1 MKLINYSYE
10 TLDALERFARTY
22 FKPNDHLFIQLF
34 CGTFEKIKI
43 QEILHFLKKTF
54 PKSVIIGTSTAGE
67 IKSGRI
73 KTGTIH
79 ISFCHLEKSI
89 AKAHYFANVNF
100 ASGEKAASSILER
113 DTKVCIALAHPFG
126 IDDSEDFIE
135 GFNTVRSDMPLSGGN
150 AADDFLFQSAFI
162 ICEEQILDQG
172 IVIATLSGKTLHVN
186 NGYSLGWT
194 QISKP
199 LTITKADKGTIYE
212 IDHQP
217 IQEIYQHY
225 LGEDVLTNLPSTAM
239 EFPFVKTCDDIEVCR
254 SLIGANVDGSLL
266 FSGHLNEG
274 EKVRFAIGN
283 VEEIMDRAVAIQE
296 QINEK
301 PVEAIF
307 IYSCSVRKRFLQ
319 KQLNYELG
327 LLQQIAPT
335 AGFFT
340 YGEFFHSEHKN
351 QLLNV
356 TTTVLT
362 LSESDYVISHTL
374 GEKPEVNCSTL
385 KSLTHLVNTT
395 QHELDVNL
403 NFLNQYK
410 LILDECCIV
419 SKMDLNGYI
428 TYASEPFCKVAGYP
442 KEELLGKTHR
452 IFRPNDADS
461 TIYATLWETIKA
473 KKIWKGIIK
482 GVDREGKV
490 HYLQNTVMPLFDEA
504 GNTLEYICAHF
515 DITDLILKEQL
526 IEQHFKDE
534 LTGFGNREALFHRLR
549 MDDTCA
555 KLLILLNLVEFSE
568 INDYLGYDIGDELL
582 KQVAHFLMK
591 TFDDNRDVIFRING
605 DEFAI
610 LLVTEDCKTF
620 RNVRDK
626 IKRLIHNLEK
636 KVFNIGGY
644 EVVLRLN
651 VGVAEGLCDEIYMQ
665 SHVAL
670 KEAKAEHKAVVFYDV
685 NHALKAKTRENLQ
698 VIQKISTAIEHD
710 RIVPFF
716 QGIYDNTLQKI
727 TKYEVLMRLQEEDG
741 SYLSPYYFLEQAKKT
756 RLYEKLTK
764 IMIHKSFEYLKDFD
778 VDFSINLTKGDILS
792 ISVKECLYE
801 TIKKYN
807 CAHRVILEIV
817 ESEGIENFSEIA
829 TFIHEAKQ
837 LGCRIAIDD
846 FGTGYSNFAYL
857 VKLEVDI
864 IKIDGSLI
872 KDIDTNETSAMTV
885 ETIISFAKKMGYGIV
900 AEFVDREAIQEKL
913 LSLHVDFSQGYLFSK
928 PTPSIALESSR

>member
-10 TLDALERFARTY
+10 TLEALEHFARTY
-22 FKPNDHLFIQLF
+22 FKPHENLFIQLF
-34 CGTFEKIKI
+34 CGTFEKNEI
-43 QEILHFLKKTF
+43 QEILYFLKETF
-54 PKSVIIGTSTAGE
+54 PKSVIMGTSTAGE

-73 KTGTIH
+73 KTGTIQ
-79 ISFCHLEKSI
+79 ISFCQLEKSV
-89 AKAHYFANVNF
+89 AKVYYFKHVSF
-100 ASGEKAASSILER
+100 ASGYEAASSILELE
-113 DTKVCIALAHPFG
+113 TKVCIALAHPFG

-135 GFNTVRSDMPLSGGN
+135 GFNAVRADMLLSGGN

-162 ICEEQILDQG
+162 ICEDQILDQG
-172 IVIATLSGKTLHVN
+172 VVIATLSGKTLHVN

-194 QISKP
+194 QISKE
-199 LTITKADKGTIYE
+199 LTITKANKGTIYE

-217 IQEIYQHY
+217 IQKVYQHY
-225 LGEDVLTNLPSTAM
+225 LGEDVLLNLPSSAM
-239 EFPFVKTCDDIEVCR
+239 EFPFVKTCDEIEVCR
-254 SLIGANVDGSLL
+254 SLIGANIDGSLL
-266 FSGHLNEG
+266 FSGYLNEG

-296 QINEK
+296 RINEK

-362 LSESDYVISHTL
+362 LSESDYIISHPL

-410 LILDECCIV
+410 LILDACCIV
-419 SKMDLNGYI
+419 SKMDLNGNI

-452 IFRPNDADS
+452 IFRPEDADLS
-461 TIYATLWETIKA
+461 VYLNLWATIKA
-473 KKIWKGIIK
+473 KKIWKGIVRGVDKK
-482 GVDREGKV
+482 GVE
-490 HYLQNTVMPLFDEA
+490 HYLQNTIMPVLDET

-515 DITDLILKEQL
+515 DITDLILKERL

-549 MDDTCA
+549 MDECA
-555 KLLILLNLVEFSE
+555 KLLILINVVEFSE
-568 INDYLGYDIGDELL
+568 INDYLGYDVGDELL

-591 TFDDNRDVIFRING
+591 TFDDYQDVVFRING

-610 LLVTEDCKTF
+610 LLVSQDCKVF
-620 RNVRDK
+620 RSIRDK

-636 KVFNIGGY
+636 KVFNIKGY

-651 VGVAEGLCDEIYMQ
+651 VGVAEGISDEIYRQ

-670 KEAKAEHKAVVFYDV
+670 KEAKTEHKAVVFYDI
-685 NHALKAKTRENLQ
+685 NQALKTKTRENLQ
-698 VIQKISTAIEHD
+698 IIQKISTAIEYD

-716 QGIYDNTLQKI
+716 QGIYDNTLHKI

-741 SYLSPYYFLEQAKKT
+741 SYLSPYFFLAQAKKT

-764 IMIHKSFEYLKDFD
+764 IMIHKSFEYLKDFE

-817 ESEGIENFSEIA
+817 ESEGIENFSEIT
-829 TFIHEAKQ
+829 TFIREAKQ

-846 FGTGYSNFAYL
+846 FGTGYSNFVYL

-885 ETIISFAKKMGYGIV
+885 ETIISFAKKMGYEIV
-900 AEFVDREAIQEKL
+900 AEFVDKEAIQEKL

-928 PTPSIALESSR
+928 PSPIIHLS

>member
-10 TLDALERFARTY
+10 TLEALEHFAKTY
-22 FKPNDHLFIQLF
+22 FRPNDHLLIQIF
-34 CGTFEKIKI
+34 CGSFDKLKIT
-43 QEILHFLKKTF
+43 EILHFLKQTF
-54 PKSVIIGTSTAGE
+54 PKSIIIGASTAGE

-73 KTGTIH
+73 KTGTIQ
-79 ISFCHLEKSI
+79 ISFCRLEKSV
-89 AKAHYFANVNF
+89 AKVYYFQDVNF
-100 ASGEKAASSILER
+100 ESGQKAAESILEKE
-113 DTKVCIALAHPFG
+113 TKVCIALAHPFAK
-126 IDDSEDFIE
+126 DDSENFIE
-135 GFNTVRSDMPLSGGN
+135 GFNSVRADMPLAGGN
-150 AADDFLFQSAFI
+150 AADEFLFESAFI
-162 ICEEQILDQG
+162 ICENKILDQG

-194 QISKP
+194 QIGKELSV
-199 LTITKADKGTIYE
+199 TKVDKGTIYE

-217 IQEIYQHY
+217 IQEVYQHY
-225 LGEDVLTNLPSTAM
+225 LGKDVVQNLPSSAV
-239 EFPFVKTCDDIEVCR
+239 EFPFVKVCDEIEVCR
-254 SLIGANVDGSLL
+254 SLIGVNEDGSLI
-266 FSGHLNEG
+266 FSGYLNEG

-319 KQLNYELG
+319 KQLNYEFG

-356 TTTVLT
+356 TTTVLA
-362 LSESDYVISHTL
+362 LSESDYIISHTL

-395 QHELDVNL
+395 QYELDVNI

-410 LILDECCIV
+410 MVLDECSIV
-419 SKMDLNGYI
+419 SKMDIEGRI
-428 TYASEPFCKVAGYP
+428 TYASEPFCKVAGYT

-452 IFRPNDADS
+452 MFRPSDADPA
-461 TIYATLWETIKA
+461 IYLTLWKTIHA
-473 KKIWKGIIK
+473 KKIWKGIVK
-482 GVDREGKV
+482 GVDKEGKT
-490 HYLQNTVMPLFDEA
+490 HYLQNTVMPIFDES
-504 GNTLEYICAHF
+504 GNILEYICAHF
-515 DITDLILKEQL
+515 DITDLVLKEQL

-549 MDDTCA
+549 TDA
-555 KLLILLNLVEFSE
+555 GQKLLVLLNLVGFSE
-568 INDYLGYDIGDELL
+568 INDYLGYDVGDDLL
-582 KQVAHFLMK
+582 KQIADFLMQ
-591 TFDDNRDVIFRING
+591 TFDNHSDVVFRING
-605 DEFAI
+605 DEFAV
-610 LLVTEDCKTF
+610 LLAERDQKMF
-620 RNVRDK
+620 HNLRDK
-626 IKRLIHNLEK
+626 IKRMIRSLEN
-636 KVFNIGGY
+636 KVFTIKGY
-644 EVVLRLN
+644 EVVVRLN
-651 VGVAEGLCDEIYMQ
+651 VGVAEGMTDEIYMQ

-670 KEAKAEHKAVVFYDV
+670 KEAKTHNQAFMFYDS
-685 NHALKAKTRENLQ
+685 NEALKVKTKQNIQ
-698 VIQKISTAIEHD
+698 VIQKIRSAIEND

-716 QGIYDNTLQKI
+716 QGIYDNKLHKI

-741 SYLSPYYFLEQAKKT
+741 NYLTPYHFLDQAKKT

-764 IMIHKSFEYLKDFD
+764 IMIHKSFEYLKDFS

-792 ISVKECLYE
+792 SSVKECLYE
-801 TIKKYN
+801 NMKKYK
-807 CAHRVILEIV
+807 CAHRVIFEIV
-817 ESEGIENFSEIA
+817 ESEGIENFSEI
-829 TFIHEAKQ
+829 TSFIHEVKQ

-885 ETIISFAKKMGYGIV
+885 ETIISFAKKMGYSIV
-900 AEFVDREAIQEKL
+900 AEFVDRMSVQEKL
-913 LSLHVDFSQGYLFSK
+913 QSLHVDFSQGYLFSK
-928 PTPSIALESSR
+928 PSPIISL

>member
-10 TLDALERFARTY
+10 TLEALEHFVRAY

-34 CGTFEKIKI
+34 CGNVDKLKIT
-43 QEILHFLKKTF
+43 EILHFLKKTF
-54 PKSVIIGTSTAGE
+54 PKCVIIGASTAGE

-73 KTGTIH
+73 RTGSLQ
-79 ISFCHLEKSI
+79 ISFCHLEKSV
-89 AKAHYFANVNF
+89 AKAYYFADVNV
-100 ASGEKAASSILER
+100 ASGQKAASTILDN
-113 DTKVCIALAHPFG
+113 DTKVCIALAHPFAK
-126 IDDSEDFIE
+126 DDSEDFIE
-135 GFNTVRSDMPLSGGN
+135 GFNSIRADMPLSGGN

-162 ICEEQILDQG
+162 IYEDKLLDQG
-172 IVIATLSGKTLHVN
+172 VVIATLSGKTLHVN

-194 QISKP
+194 QISKA
-199 LTITKADKGTIYE
+199 LSITKVDKGTIYE

-217 IQEIYQHY
+217 IQEVYQHY
-225 LGEDVLTNLPSTAM
+225 LGNDVLHNLPSSAM
-239 EFPFVKTCDDIEVCR
+239 EFPFVKTCDGIEVCR
-254 SLIGANVDGSLL
+254 SLIGANEDGSLV

-296 QINEK
+296 SINEK

-307 IYSCSVRKRFLQ
+307 VYSCAVRKRFLQ

-327 LLQQIAPT
+327 RLEQIAPS

-356 TTTVLT
+356 TTTVLA
-362 LSESDYVISHTL
+362 LSESDYIISHPL

-395 QHELDVNL
+395 QHELDVNM

-410 LILDECCIV
+410 MILDQSAIV
-419 SKMDLNGYI
+419 SKMDISGTI
-428 TYASEPFCKVAGYP
+428 TYVNDAFCKVTGLSR
-442 KEELLGKTHR
+442 EEIIGTSHSR
-452 IFRPNDADS
+452 FRHPNSDASLYSD
-461 TIYATLWETIKA
+461 LW
-473 KKIWKGIIK
+473 
-482 GVDREGKV
+482 
-490 HYLQNTVMPLFDEA
+490 
-504 GNTLEYICAHF
+504 NTLQRKEIWNGVLHCINPRGETYYIKTTLLPFLDEKGHIVEYITSSI
-515 DITDLILKEQL
+515 DITDLIIKEQI

-534 LTGFGNREALFHRLR
+534 LTGFGNREALFHKLRL
-549 MDDTCA
+549 DQSA
-555 KLLILLNLVEFSE
+555 KLLILLNLVGFSE

-582 KQVAHFLMK
+582 KQIANFLMNM
-591 TFDDNRDVIFRING
+591 FDDHPDVVFRING
-605 DEFAI
+605 DEFAV
-610 LLVTEDCKTF
+610 LLVEDDQKMF
-620 RNVRDK
+620 RNFRDK
-626 IKRLIHNLEK
+626 IKRMIHNLEK
-636 KVFNIGGY
+636 KVFTIKGY
-644 EVVLRLN
+644 EVVVRLN
-651 VGVAEGLCDEIYMQ
+651 VGVAEGKSDEIYMQ

-670 KEAKAEHKAVVFYDV
+670 KEAKTHNQAVMFYEI
-685 NHALKAKTRENLQ
+685 NESLKTKTRQNLQ
-698 VIQKISTAIEHD
+698 VIQKIRAAIEND

-716 QGIYDNTLQKI
+716 QGIYNNKLHKI

-741 SYLSPYYFLEQAKKT
+741 SYLSPYHFLDQAKKT

-764 IMIHKSFEYLKDFD
+764 IMIHKSFEYLKDFE

-792 ISVKECLYE
+792 SSVKECLYE
-801 TIKKYN
+801 NIKKYQ
-807 CAHRVILEIV
+807 CAHRVIIEIV
-817 ESEGIENFSEIA
+817 ESEGIENFGEI
-829 TFIHEAKQ
+829 TSFIHEIKQ

-857 VKLEVDI
+857 VKLEVDF

-885 ETIISFAKKMGYGIV
+885 ETIISFAQKMGYGIV
-900 AEFVDREAIQEKL
+900 AEFVDRMSVQEKL
-913 LSLHVDFSQGYLFSK
+913 QSLSVDYSQGYLFSK
-928 PTPSIALESSR
+928 PSPIISL